1 MDSYLNKVEI
11 KKAKIMHEVNEAM
24 RALDRDVERAKND
37 ELIVDTVDVDKDLE
51 NMYLESL
58 TNSIN
63 KEPVKVSS
71 ARNTIRHIENE
82 LHAAAYICL
91 TTAIVILAKNNI
103 KLENNLDEVDNNNRF
118 FQEQSLDNEN
128 IEVSQ
133 DNDLTNV
140 DSQNLNEIYNIGG
153 KFILNDDAKIYTNY
167 EFAGNPES
175 LDAKM
180 DENSPY
186 FEADVPRTITG
197 IGYQMPDGTLQYASE
212 RDTELA
218 LEQAGGEAVSVG
230 GFIAED
236 KKDMIRFQMP
246 DGTFRYAGT
255 IDEELEILNQ
265 GGEAVPNDYIAED
278 GYYNINEII
287 DNEEYKMGGR

>member
-1 MDSYLNKVEI
+1 MDGYLNKVEM
-11 KKAKIMHEVNEAM
+11 KRAKIMHEVKDAM
-24 RALDRDVERAKND
+24 RTLDRDVEKAKND
-37 ELIVDTVDVDKDLE
+37 ELIVETVDIDKKLE
-51 NMYLESL
+51 NMYLDSL

-71 ARNTIRHIENE
+71 ARNTSRQVKNA
-82 LHAAAYICL
+82 LHTAAYISL
-91 TTAIVILAKNNI
+91 ATAIVVLAKDNI
-103 KLENNLDEVDNNNRF
+103 KLENKINEIDNNNRF

-133 DNDLTNV
+133 DNDLTSV

-175 LDAKM
+175 LEAKM

-186 FEADVPRTITG
+186 FEADVARTITG
-197 IGYQMPDGTLQYASE
+197 IGYEMPDGTFKYASE
-212 RDTELA
+212 RETELA

-230 GFIAED
+230 GFIAEG

-246 DGTFRYAGT
+246 DGTFKYAGT